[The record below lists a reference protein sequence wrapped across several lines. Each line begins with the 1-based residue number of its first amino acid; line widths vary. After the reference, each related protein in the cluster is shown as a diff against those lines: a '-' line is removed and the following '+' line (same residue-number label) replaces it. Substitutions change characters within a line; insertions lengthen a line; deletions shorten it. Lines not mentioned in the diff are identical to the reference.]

1 MRNQSWKHW
10 LWSYYCPTLGR
21 GVWLVLEVNWVLCRN
36 SLPMSKVSTQ
46 TSGREDAAFAQI
58 SKNNRISLIVR
69 HSGETRRKTSWY
81 ASGYP
86 EKLFCCGFFISLPL
100 NPPCQ
105 CLSMQDAPYPQPAC
119 SPSRRKRL
127 CAPLT
132 IPGQTPTRSLL
143 RSYPRFFQCAG
154 VSPAPVANC
163 RQALGTACALMKSRC
178 WPAGLCQET

>member
-46 TSGREDAAFAQI
+46 TSGREDTAFAQI

-86 EKLFCCGFFISLPL
+86 EKSFCCGFFISLPL

-119 SPSRRKRL
+119 SPSRRKRI
-127 CAPLT
+127 CSSHHSWANPNQ
-132 IPGQTPTRSLL
+132 IPPPFIPDFSNVLVFLLLLWPTADRHWGQRVP
-143 RSYPRFFQCAG
+143 
-154 VSPAPVANC
+154 
-163 RQALGTACALMKSRC
+163 
-178 WPAGLCQET
+178 